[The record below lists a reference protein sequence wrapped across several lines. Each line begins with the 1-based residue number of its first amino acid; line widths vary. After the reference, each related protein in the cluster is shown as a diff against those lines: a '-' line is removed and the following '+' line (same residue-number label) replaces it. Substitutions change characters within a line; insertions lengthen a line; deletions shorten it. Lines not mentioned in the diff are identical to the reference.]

1 MRFAIQTIAD
11 PQVQKQAI
19 QARQRLYKGGV
30 EEYRQQKAAARRRTR
45 EAEQTRDR
53 GEGLER

>member
-30 EEYRQQKAAARRRTR
+30 EEYRREKGEERRRLR
-45 EAEQTRDR
+45 EAAQTRDR
-53 GEGLER
+53 GEEREL